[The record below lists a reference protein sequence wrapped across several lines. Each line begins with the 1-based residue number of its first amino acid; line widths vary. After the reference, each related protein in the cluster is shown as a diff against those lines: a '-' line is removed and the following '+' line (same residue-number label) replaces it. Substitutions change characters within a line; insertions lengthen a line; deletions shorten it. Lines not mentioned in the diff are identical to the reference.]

1 MRTPEIATVDDLVRV
16 LDEHPQWLE
25 ALRERLLTRELL
37 ALPQQFAD
45 LTQQVA
51 DLTQQ
56 VADLTQQ
63 VADLTQQAADLTQQ
77 AADFAATTDR
87 RFEAADKRSAALA
100 QQLADLTQQVAD
112 FAATTDRRFE
122 AADKRSA
129 ELERNLADLRAATNR
144 QFDQLRIDLGP
155 IKAAYAANAARTAA
169 DLMAEMQGLKFVD
182 FVGEQELWAMTRGS
196 GAGKISRE
204 ELLSFRY
211 ADIVIRATDPA
222 GTECYVAVEVS
233 YTANGRDTKR
243 AQRNARFLTRFTGRR
258 ADAMVASL
266 RIDDRIRAA
275 VDSGEVAWY
284 QLIRQVFEV
293 E

>member
-1 MRTPEIATVDDLVRV
+1 MRTLEIATVDDLVRV

-56 VADLTQQ
+56 
-63 VADLTQQAADLTQQ
+63 
-77 AADFAATTDR
+77 
-87 RFEAADKRSAALA
+87 
-100 QQLADLTQQVAD
+100 LADLTQQLAD

-129 ELERNLADLRAATNR
+129 ELERNLADLRASTNR

-182 FVGEQELWAMTRGS
+182 FVEEQELWAMTRGS
-196 GAGKISRE
+196 GAGKISRD

-211 ADIVIRATDPA
+211 ADIVIRATDPD

-284 QLIRQVFEV
+284 KLIRQVFEV